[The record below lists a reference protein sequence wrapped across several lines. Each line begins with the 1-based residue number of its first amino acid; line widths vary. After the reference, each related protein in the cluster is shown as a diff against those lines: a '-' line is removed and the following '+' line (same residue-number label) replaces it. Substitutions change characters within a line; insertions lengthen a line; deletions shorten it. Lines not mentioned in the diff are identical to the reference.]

1 MEDGSIQQVD
11 RDELLTALFALR
23 KDLCRKGFDPGL
35 QRVMAAHELLLEM
48 AARGGPVNPA
58 EWEGWLAPLFC
69 SEAKQ
74 QDQFKEI
81 FQRWI
86 DRHREIFVGRQRL
99 EPVSTP
105 GTGRAVTDE
114 TIEPE
119 GRKGDQSGRAEEKP
133 ARSRRIQQ
141 QVAAG
146 AGLLL
151 LTLFTGILW
160 LDRTAEFRITG
171 NVFDTVNKSPLSGA
185 VVRVTGQAEVQS
197 GPDGHYETVLKVSNY
212 RLLKSLELEITA
224 TNSGYVDK
232 TERRTLNRLNNR
244 ETQITFD
251 FALQKI
257 AAVNPLEPDK
267 ATPGPAPPLTPSPR
281 PLPKTESFL
290 TVWDILLILSPLLL
304 WLLWQILAALIRTW
318 WLERVSSGVPPD
330 LRTVRIEDPTLELFA
345 SSQEQRSLV
354 ELRRPRPLDLHDLNL
369 PDTVRKTACNAGIFT
384 PTYQR
389 LRLSPEYLLLIDR
402 LGGRDEQARVGEGLL
417 ASLLRNGVYVQP
429 YFFQGDPR
437 LCQSIRR
444 DDEQGPSV
452 TLRYLA
458 GRYPDSRLLLYSDV
472 ESFYDSTTGH
482 PRPWL
487 GQFDA
492 WSQRAL
498 LTPKPP
504 DRWGYREEGLREHQF
519 SLLPVNSDGLRLLGD
534 WLNYGHLP
542 QPEIKPTIGFP
553 PLVADRPERWI
564 DREPPGDDVVA
575 AMLSEVRSYLGE
587 DGFLWLC
594 ACAIYPEVIWELT
607 LAHGYWLFAARPE
620 WSDGRAE
627 LILRLVRLPWFR
639 HGYMPDW
646 LRVKLVDH
654 LSSPENRKTCNQIR
668 DNLEQLL
675 LTAVKSPDKI
685 VALEIAVPKRE
696 TLHERILTHL
706 RRLGMNL
713 YLIRQQRKNMLRDYV
728 FLSFMTGR
736 QANPRSVRLP
746 ELVKQILFRDGK
758 SWLGL
763 RPLVMLVFA
772 LVMSGVLALDWW
784 TSKLPELDAPMLR
797 VLPFKFINAHESN
810 IYTIAFSPDGRML
823 ATGGEDGTARIWD
836 VSTGQRLA
844 TLMGAGNVLSVAF
857 VPTRNRSTGS
867 NQDPGG
873 VNLLATAGSDGV
885 VRIWDVRTGLELR
898 RLVGHTKQIHNL
910 TFSPDGSLLATA
922 SDDQTVRLWDP
933 LTGRLVRMMTGY
945 SHEVF
950 AVAFS
955 PDGRRLATGGWNSP
969 VLIRNVETGEIER
982 RLEGHT
988 AVVWSVQFSPDG
1000 RSLASAGEDKRIII
1014 WDPLTGE
1021 QKRVLSGHFDEIFS
1035 VAFAPD
1041 GHRIASASNDRTV
1054 RLWDPETGQEMF
1066 QFQDHSNQVYSVAF
1080 SPDGQTLASGSWDK
1094 TVRLYRMTTES
1105 LHSRQLY

>member
-81 FQRWI
+81 FRRWI

-133 ARSRRIQQ
+133 ARSRRIQR

-244 ETQITFD
+244 ETQITLD
-251 FALQKI
+251 FALQKR
-257 AAVNPLEPDK
+257 AAVVPLEPDK
-267 ATPGPAPPLTPSPR
+267 KTPGPAPPPTPSSR

-304 WLLWQILAALIRTW
+304 WLVWQILAALLRTW

-330 LRTVRIEDPTLELFA
+330 LRTVPIEDPALELFA

-369 PDTVRKTACNAGIFT
+369 PDTVRKTARNAGIFT

-389 LRLSPEYLLLIDR
+389 LRSSPEYLLLIDR

-564 DREPPGDDVVA
+564 DREPPGEDVVA
-575 AMLSEVRSYLGE
+575 AMLSEVRSYLGK

-607 LAHGYWLFAARPE
+607 LAHGYWLFAARAE

-639 HGYMPDW
+639 HGYMPEW

-654 LSSPENRKTCNQIR
+654 LASPENRKTGDQIR

-696 TLHERILTHL
+696 TLRERIRTHL
-706 RRLGMNL
+706 RRLGMKL
-713 YLIRQQRKNMLRDYV
+713 YLVRQDKREVLRDYV

-736 QANPRSVRLP
+736 QANPPGIRLP
-746 ELVKQILFRDGK
+746 ELVKQIFFRDGK
-758 SWLGL
+758 PWLGL
-763 RPLVMLVFA
+763 RPVVTLIFA
-772 LVMSGVLALDWW
+772 LMMSGALALSWR
-784 TSKLPELDAPMLR
+784 TSKLPEVDPPELPSIKIPGPPGPPKPSPGSESAESTPNPPAFTSTSLKMVRTPNGYTVSLGLNGTLDLISLPGGNFMMGSENGHDDEKPVHQVEVQPFSIGRTEVTQAQWRAVMGSLPDVGFKGDDRPVESVSWYEAREFCRKLSALTGYQFRLPTEAEWEYAARGGTTTKYSFGDDEKDLDLYAWNSRNSNNQTHPVGTKLPNPFGLYDMHGNVWEWVEDHYHNNYQGAPTDGSAWLTRDEQSSR
-797 VLPFKFINAHESN
+797 VL
-810 IYTIAFSPDGRML
+810 R
-823 ATGGEDGTARIWD
+823 GGSWYDF
-836 VSTGQRLA
+836 
-844 TLMGAGNVLSVAF
+844 N
-857 VPTRNRSTGS
+857 GS
-867 NQDPGG
+867 
-873 VNLLATAGSDGV
+873 
-885 VRIWDVRTGLELR
+885 R
-898 RLVGHTKQIHNL
+898 
-910 TFSPDGSLLATA
+910 
-922 SDDQTVRLWDP
+922 
-933 LTGRLVRMMTGY
+933 
-945 SHEVF
+945 
-950 AVAFS
+950 
-955 PDGRRLATGGWNSP
+955 
-969 VLIRNVETGEIER
+969 
-982 RLEGHT
+982 
-988 AVVWSVQFSPDG
+988 
-1000 RSLASAGEDKRIII
+1000 
-1014 WDPLTGE
+1014 
-1021 QKRVLSGHFDEIFS
+1021 
-1035 VAFAPD
+1035 
-1041 GHRIASASNDRTV
+1041 SASRNYY
-1054 RLWDPETGQEMF
+1054 
-1066 QFQDHSNQVYSVAF
+1066 H
-1080 SPDGQTLASGSWDK
+1080 PDYRDYRFGFRVVVGAQTQRA
-1094 TVRLYRMTTES
+1094 R
-1105 LHSRQLY
+1105 